1 MTEKIRGL
9 IAARREQLAYLV
21 VGVMTTVINY
31 IIYVLLTE
39 GISLHYA
46 ASNVIAWAAAVAF
59 SYFANGK
66 WVYRSASRR
75 SLREAGEFVL
85 SRLFS
90 LGLETVL
97 LLLLVDLLH
106 ADKLIAKLLVAVV
119 VVVVNYL
126 TGLLVFKR
134 KKPALSP
141 ALPARSGKQPIGGT
155 VKSNGCALPP

>member
-1 MTEKIRGL
+1 MTEKIRNL

-66 WVYRSASRR
+66 WVYRSTGRR
-75 SLREAGEFVL
+75 GWREAGEFVL

-106 ADKLIAKLLVAVV
+106 ADKLLAKLLVAVV

-134 KKPALSP
+134 KKRA
-141 ALPARSGKQPIGGT
+141 
-155 VKSNGCALPP
+155 

>member
-1 MTEKIRGL
+1 MTEKIRNL

-39 GISLHYA
+39 GVSLHYA

-66 WVYRSASRR
+66 WVYRSTGRR
-75 SLREAGEFVL
+75 GWREAGEFVL

-134 KKPALSP
+134 KKQA
-141 ALPARSGKQPIGGT
+141 
-155 VKSNGCALPP
+155 

>member
-9 IAARREQLAYLV
+9 LAAHREQFAYLV
-21 VGVMTTVINY
+21 VGVMTTLINY
-31 IIYVLLTE
+31 VIYALLT
-39 GISLHYA
+39 GGLSVHYA
-46 ASNVIAWAAAVAF
+46 VSNVIAWVAAVAF

-66 WVYRSASRR
+66 WVYRSTARR
-75 SLREAGEFVL
+75 GWREAGEFVL

-97 LLLLVDLLH
+97 LMLLVDLLH
-106 ADKLIAKLLVAVV
+106 MDKLAAKLLVAVV

-134 KKPALSP
+134 KKRA
-141 ALPARSGKQPIGGT
+141 
-155 VKSNGCALPP
+155 

>member
-1 MTEKIRGL
+1 MTEKIRNL

-39 GISLHYA
+39 GVSLHYA

-66 WVYRSASRR
+66 WVYRSTARR
-75 SLREAGEFVL
+75 GLREAGEFVL

-106 ADKLIAKLLVAVV
+106 ADKLLAKLLVAVV

-134 KKPALSP
+134 KKRA
-141 ALPARSGKQPIGGT
+141 
-155 VKSNGCALPP
+155 

>member
-1 MTEKIRGL
+1 MTEKIRNL

-66 WVYRSASRR
+66 WVYRSTGRR
-75 SLREAGEFVL
+75 GWREAGEFVL

-134 KKPALSP
+134 RKRA
-141 ALPARSGKQPIGGT
+141 
-155 VKSNGCALPP
+155 

>member
-9 IAARREQLAYLV
+9 IAARREQLAYRV

-66 WVYRSASRR
+66 WVYRSTGRR
-75 SLREAGEFVL
+75 GWREAGEFVL

-134 KKPALSP
+134 KKRA
-141 ALPARSGKQPIGGT
+141 
-155 VKSNGCALPP
+155 

>member
-1 MTEKIRGL
+1 MTEKIRAL
-9 IAARREQLAYLV
+9 IAARREKLAYLV

-66 WVYRSASRR
+66 WVYRSTGRR
-75 SLREAGEFVL
+75 GWREAGEFVL

-134 KKPALSP
+134 KKRA
-141 ALPARSGKQPIGGT
+141 
-155 VKSNGCALPP
+155 

>member
-1 MTEKIRGL
+1 MTKKIRNL

-66 WVYRSASRR
+66 WVYRSTGRR
-75 SLREAGEFVL
+75 GWREAGEFVL

-106 ADKLIAKLLVAVV
+106 ADKLLAKLLVAVV

-134 KKPALSP
+134 KKRA
-141 ALPARSGKQPIGGT
+141 
-155 VKSNGCALPP
+155 